1 MAVNVDN
8 VYQKLLAIANKEQ
21 RGYITPQEFNL
32 FANLAQLEIFE
43 SYFYE
48 EDRLRK
54 LHGSSKYISDRLEIV
69 NWKLKKGKFYQY
81 GVALTGVT
89 LPSNLYRLDRLYYR
103 GNPAERVDVD
113 EYQILS
119 RIATY
124 GQPANSNV
132 QGRLT
137 TATLDNPIWIHQLD
151 NKVKCF
157 APTSVTTSL
166 TCDYIRKPKE
176 AVWGYV
182 VTNEKALYNVTT
194 STNFEI
200 HGSEE
205 TELVYRILE
214 LAGIT
219 IAKPG
224 LAQLADKAEKEMT
237 QPKKQ

>member
-8 VYQKLLAIANKEQ
+8 VYQKVLAIANKEQ

-32 FANLAQLEIFE
+32 LANLAQLEIFE

-54 LHGSSKYISDRLEIV
+54 LHGNSKYISDRLEIV

-81 GVALTGVT
+81 GIALTGVS
-89 LPSNLYRLDRLYYR
+89 LPSNLYRLDTLYYR
-103 GNPAERVDVD
+103 GNPAERVEVN
-113 EYQILS
+113 EYQNLT
-119 RIATY
+119 RTATY
-124 GQPANSNV
+124 GQPIFV

-137 TATLDNPIWIHQLD
+137 TPTLDHPIWIHQND

-166 TCDYIRKPKE
+166 TCDYIRKPKD

-182 VTNEKALYNVTT
+182 VTNEKALYNVTS
-194 STNFEI
+194 STNFEL

-214 LAGIT
+214 LSGIT